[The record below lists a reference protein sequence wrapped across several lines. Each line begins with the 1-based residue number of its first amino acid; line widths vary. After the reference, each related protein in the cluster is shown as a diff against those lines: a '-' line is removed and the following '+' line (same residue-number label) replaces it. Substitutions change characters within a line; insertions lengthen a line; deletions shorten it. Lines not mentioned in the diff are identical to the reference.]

1 MVGTRQQ
8 EPAGALMLNLS
19 FHDPRIVGALMLA
32 CTALTAVLIPTF
44 FLEVLLTVA
53 MSAVLAPG
61 VARLRRRLRLSAG
74 ITVAGIALL
83 VLVFLG
89 IAGYYGV
96 PILIR
101 GINETLTQVPDG
113 LRGLMPFVQ
122 EWLDQMRAR
131 LEDLFPG
138 DTTFDDFLKKNLP
151 EMAGQNGV
159 VRFALTAIFGSVAS
173 LGQFLLFL
181 VLTAILSGEW
191 DKNVDKAHYLL
202 SLFAPR
208 QLPHLVRFG
217 QKFQRYGVEL
227 FLGIGIVMTIFVPI
241 FFALLFFYGKL
252 SLGKSVLFGVI
263 LGFTSAIP
271 TIGGIITYLIL
282 VVVGILNFGLSYD
295 GIRTTAVMYAVAFI
309 VHFAETKFVTPR
321 VLGHRIAFTSFA
333 IITVLVASVLTFGIG
348 RGILAGLFLL
358 VAFKA
363 MVELADEG
371 RQAQGKGERDGPA
384 AGLQP
389 VQATVT
395 PIAPAVSS
403 VGAAGLAKQPP
414 HSKRGRRRGR
424 R

>member
-1 MVGTRQQ
+1 M
-8 EPAGALMLNLS
+8 PNLS
-19 FHDPRIVGALMLA
+19 FHDPRIVGSLMLA
-32 CTALTAVLIPTF
+32 CAALTAILIPTF

-53 MSAVLAPG
+53 LSAVIAPG
-61 VARLRRRLRLSAG
+61 VSRLRKRLRLG
-74 ITVAGIALL
+74 PGVTVAGIALL

-96 PILIR
+96 PILVR
-101 GINETLTQVPDG
+101 GINETLTQLPDG
-113 LRGLMPFVQ
+113 LRSLMPFVQ

-159 VRFALTAIFGSVAS
+159 VRFALAAIFGSVAS

-191 DKNVDKAHYLL
+191 DKNVEKARYLL

-208 QLPHLVRFG
+208 QLPHLIRFG
-217 QKFQRYGVEL
+217 EKFQRYGVEL
-227 FLGIGIVMTIFVPI
+227 FLGIGIVMAIFVPI

-252 SLGKSVLFGVI
+252 SLGKSVLFGAI

-282 VVVGILNFGLSYD
+282 VVVGILNFGLSHD
-295 GIRTTAVMYAVAFI
+295 GIKTTAVMYVVAFI

-333 IITVLVASVLTFGIG
+333 IITVLVASVLVFGIG

-363 MVELADEG
+363 LIELADEG
-371 RQAQGKGERDGPA
+371 RQARGRSEREGVV

-389 VQATVT
+389 MPVTLT
-395 PIAPAVSS
+395 PISPAVGS
-403 VGAAGLAKQPP
+403 VGAAGLVKQPPP

>member
-1 MVGTRQQ
+1 
-8 EPAGALMLNLS
+8 
-19 FHDPRIVGALMLA
+19 
-32 CTALTAVLIPTF
+32 
-44 FLEVLLTVA
+44 
-53 MSAVLAPG
+53 
-61 VARLRRRLRLSAG
+61 
-74 ITVAGIALL
+74 
-83 VLVFLG
+83 
-89 IAGYYGV
+89 
-96 PILIR
+96 
-101 GINETLTQVPDG
+101 
-113 LRGLMPFVQ
+113 
-122 EWLDQMRAR
+122 
-131 LEDLFPG
+131 
-138 DTTFDDFLKKNLP
+138 
-151 EMAGQNGV
+151 
-159 VRFALTAIFGSVAS
+159 
-173 LGQFLLFL
+173 
-181 VLTAILSGEW
+181 
-191 DKNVDKAHYLL
+191 
-202 SLFAPR
+202 
-208 QLPHLVRFG
+208 
-217 QKFQRYGVEL
+217 
-227 FLGIGIVMTIFVPI
+227 
-241 FFALLFFYGKL
+241 
-252 SLGKSVLFGVI
+252 VI

-389 VQATVT
+389 VPATVT

>member
-1 MVGTRQQ
+1 
-8 EPAGALMLNLS
+8 MLNLS
-19 FHDPRIVGALMLA
+19 FHDPRIVGSLMLA
-32 CTALTAVLIPTF
+32 CAALTAILIPTF
-44 FLEVLLTVA
+44 FLEVMLTVA
-53 MSAVLAPG
+53 LSAVLAPG
-61 VARLRRRLRLSAG
+61 IARLRKRLRLGPG

-96 PILIR
+96 PVLIR
-101 GINETLTQVPDG
+101 GINETLSQLPDG
-113 LRGLMPFVQ
+113 LRTLLPFVQ

-138 DTTFDDFLKKNLP
+138 DTTFDDFLRKNLP
-151 EMAGQNGV
+151 EIAGQNGV
-159 VRFALTAIFGSVAS
+159 VRFALAAIFGSVAS

-191 DKNVDKAHYLL
+191 DKNVEKAHYLL

-217 QKFQRYGVEL
+217 EKFQRYGVEL
-227 FLGIGIVMTIFVPI
+227 FLGIGIVMAIFVPI

-252 SLGKSVLFGVI
+252 SLGKSVLFGAI

-282 VVVGILNFGLSYD
+282 IVVGILNFGLSYE
-295 GIRTTAVMYAVAFI
+295 GMKTTAVMYAVAFI
-309 VHFAETKFVTPR
+309 VHFAETKLVTPR

-348 RGILAGLFLL
+348 RGILTGLFLL

-363 MVELADEG
+363 LVEIADEG
-371 RQAQGKGERDGPA
+371 RQVRGRG
-384 AGLQP
+384 
-389 VQATVT
+389 VQAEGVVSPQPMPVALT
-395 PIAPAVSS
+395 PALSSASSAGAV
-403 VGAAGLAKQPP
+403 GLGKRPP

-424 R
+424 G